1 MKQGTKLG
9 LDDKLD
15 RAVIIIMI
23 TTVIGFAAIR
33 VSAGLFGISVLWS
46 LLALVVG
53 LSALIAAMLL
63 KGALTGKRYMQG
75 AKHRREKWFPFFF
88 RKNESLADEAFKSW
102 EDKSN

>member
-1 MKQGTKLG
+1 MKQETKQR
-9 LDDKLD
+9 LDYKLD
-15 RAVIIIMI
+15 RVVIIIMI
-23 TTVIGFAAIR
+23 ATVIGFAAIR
-33 VSAGLFGISVLWS
+33 ISATLFGISALWS

-102 EDKSN
+102 EGKN